1 MITAT
6 VSEKG
11 WIVIPKELRD
21 KYGIKKGKK
30 VGILEGETAGPS
42 AGLWG
47 THIGIVKHC

>member
-30 VGILEGETAGPS
+30 VGILEGDGILTIWPIPDDPIAYG
-42 AGLWG
+42 WG
-47 THIGIVKHC
+47 